1 MARCDGKLAVAP
13 NERRTIRLPIMTT
26 RLFAHGDQDGT
37 VTTRRLGFSPHR
49 GGFSMLELLLVL
61 SMMALVGIMAFPR
74 TSSMITQW
82 RLARGAQAIAEELQS
97 AYAIV
102 GRSRKPITIT
112 VDKAKMEIRLS
123 DRNQIVYRRRNFGI
137 TSAYKLDSLDVKAN
151 GDSINNRVV
160 EVFPP
165 GLSADS
171 LSIELSR
178 QGKYRRVRMLRGG
191 IVQVCSNRP
200 ALNVACVPA

>member
-1 MARCDGKLAVAP
+1 MWPHRGSSGTQTAPPHSGSAR
-13 NERRTIRLPIMTT
+13 
-26 RLFAHGDQDGT
+26 
-37 VTTRRLGFSPHR
+37 R
-49 GGFSMLELLLVL
+49 GGFSMMELLLVL

-74 TSSMITQW
+74 TSAMMTQW
-82 RLARGAQAIAEELQS
+82 RVARAAQAMAEELQS

-112 VDKAKMEIRLS
+112 VDKVKMELVLS
-123 DRNQIVYRRRNFGI
+123 DRNNIVYRRRNFGP
-137 TSAYKLDSLDVKAN
+137 TSAYKLDAVDVTSPKL
-151 GDSINNRVV
+151 VV

-171 LSIELSR
+171 MSIEILR

-191 IVQVCSNRP
+191 LVQVCANRQ
-200 ALNVACVPA
+200 ALNAICVPA

>member
-1 MARCDGKLAVAP
+1 
-13 NERRTIRLPIMTT
+13 MTMIF
-26 RLFAHGDQDGT
+26 LAHGGQDGILT
-37 VTTRRLGFSPHR
+37 APRRGFVPRR
-49 GGFSMLELLLVL
+49 GGFSMMELLLVL

-82 RLARGAQAIAEELQS
+82 RLSRAAQAVAEELQS
-97 AYAIV
+97 AYSIV

-112 VDKAKMEIRLS
+112 IDKAQMEIRLS
-123 DRNQIVYRRRNFGI
+123 DRNQVIYRRRNVGV
-137 TSAYKLDSLDVKAN
+137 TSEYKLDPAN
-151 GDSINNRVV
+151 LITNGEASTLMTHAV

-171 LSIELSR
+171 LSIEFSR
-178 QGKYRRVRMLRGG
+178 QGAYRRVRMLRGG

-200 ALNVACVPA
+200 TLNAVCVPA